1 METKSTNELLAELNR
16 CEDFTRFYR
25 ENQDAMVAEPLSLM
39 LEKLLAESGRK
50 KAEVIRLSEMSEV
63 YAYQIFSG
71 KRAPERKKL
80 LALAFGM
87 GLDLEKTQKLLRCAG
102 YPPLYVKLPFDCVV
116 IYGLCKKLSV
126 VETNGILFSLG
137 EETIG

>member
-1 METKSTNELLAELNR
+1 METKSTNDLLAELEH

-25 ENQDAMVAEPLSLM
+25 ENGDAMVSDLLSAM
-39 LEKLLAESGRK
+39 LEKLLAESGRT
-50 KAEVIRLSEMSEV
+50 KAEAIRLSEMSEV

-71 KRAPERKKL
+71 KRAPDRKKL

-87 GLDLEKTQKLLRCAG
+87 GLDLDKTQKLLKCAG
-102 YPPLYVKLPFDCVV
+102 YPPLYIKLPFDCAV

-137 EETIG
+137 EETVG